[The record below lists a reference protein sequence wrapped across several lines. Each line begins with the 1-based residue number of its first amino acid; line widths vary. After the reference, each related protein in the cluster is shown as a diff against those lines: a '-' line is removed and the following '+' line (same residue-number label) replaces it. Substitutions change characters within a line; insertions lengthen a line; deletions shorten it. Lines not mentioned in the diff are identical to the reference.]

1 MNVIRWLPL
10 VVPYWRKVWYNF
22 KNKSI
27 TVTSIGN
34 QSHFGQGQPWNTF
47 TVSLSLSVSHL
58 ACSKL
63 CINTICICFDVCM
76 LIVVCLFFGTY
87 VYMVKHVNIKYEKY
101 SHSRSYIMFPET
113 IWDMCLTITN
123 SNHQLKPLVQ
133 RIDSSIHQWSSSSS
147 SSVEPEHPGHFF
159 KHVFCD
165 YQVVPQFG
173 MAKLVLVSSTSDLW
187 FIHIKLNYTCT

>member
-1 MNVIRWLPL
+1 MEYVHC
-10 VVPYWRKVWYNF
+10 F
-22 KNKSI
+22 
-27 TVTSIGN
+27 
-34 QSHFGQGQPWNTF
+34 
-47 TVSLSLSVSHL
+47 SLSLSLS
-58 ACSKL
+58 L
-63 CINTICICFDVCM
+63 CLLPRVFKTMYKYNMQMFW
-76 LIVVCLFFGTY
+76 CLHADCCLSAFFFGTY

-133 RIDSSIHQWSSSSS
+133 LRRFVDSPMVQLLLIFSRTWASRTLFQTR
-147 SSVEPEHPGHFF
+147 FY
-159 KHVFCD
+159 D

-187 FIHIKLNYTCT
+187 FIYKVKLYLYLDGFKNQLKIGGAQHCIWINHVIWSWLKILCS

>member
-1 MNVIRWLPL
+1 MFACWLL
-10 VVPYWRKVWYNF
+10 FV
-22 KNKSI
+22 
-27 TVTSIGN
+27 
-34 QSHFGQGQPWNTF
+34 
-47 TVSLSLSVSHL
+47 
-58 ACSKL
+58 
-63 CINTICICFDVCM
+63 CFF
-76 LIVVCLFFGTY
+76 FFGTY

-133 RIDSSIHQWSSSSS
+133 LRRFVDSPMVQLLLIFSRTWASRTLFQTR
-147 SSVEPEHPGHFF
+147 FY
-159 KHVFCD
+159 D

-187 FIHIKLNYTCT
+187 FIYKVKLYLYLDGFKNQLKIGGAQHCIWINHVIWSWLKILCS